1 MMLAEQF
8 KLVPVLSDGDLN
20 AGVTLDTDSI
30 NMKNYHHATFIIG
43 LQTLAG
49 ASATLEAYSGA
60 TDGACT
66 SALTVNS
73 AFGSAAQ
80 GSANCDVLT
89 AWTSGSSVTLT
100 HGTYD
105 NYMLV
110 IEVPATAMD
119 LDNGENWLTLRFTDP
134 GGATGNVQVH
144 AILKPRYA
152 NGQSPT
158 ALA

>member
-1 MMLAEQF
+1 MMLSEQF

-20 AGVTLDTDSI
+20 AGATLDTDSI
-30 NMKNYHHATFIIG
+30 NMKGHHHATFIVG

-49 ASATLEAYSGA
+49 ASSTLEVYSGA
-60 TDGACT
+60 SDGACT
-66 SALTVNS
+66 SALTVNY
-73 AFGSAAQ
+73 AFGGAAQ
-80 GSANCDVLT
+80 GSANCDVLS
-89 AWTSGSSVTLT
+89 AWTSAAVITLT

-119 LDNGENWLTLRFTDP
+119 LDNSEDWLTLRFTDP
-134 GGATGNVQVH
+134 GGSTGNVQVH

>member
-1 MMLAEQF
+1 MNLAEQF

-20 AGVTLDTDSI
+20 AGATLDTDSI
-30 NMKNYHHATFIIG
+30 NMKNFHHATFIIG

-49 ASATLEAYSGA
+49 ASQTLEVYSGA
-60 TDGACT
+60 TEGACT
-66 SALTVNS
+66 SALTVNY

-80 GSANCDVLT
+80 GSANCDVLA
-89 AWTSGSSVTLT
+89 AWTSAASITLT
-100 HGTYD
+100 HSTYD

-110 IEVPATAMD
+110 VEVPATAMD
-119 LDNGENWLTLRFTDP
+119 LANKENWLTLRFTDP

-144 AILKPRYA
+144 AILKPRFG